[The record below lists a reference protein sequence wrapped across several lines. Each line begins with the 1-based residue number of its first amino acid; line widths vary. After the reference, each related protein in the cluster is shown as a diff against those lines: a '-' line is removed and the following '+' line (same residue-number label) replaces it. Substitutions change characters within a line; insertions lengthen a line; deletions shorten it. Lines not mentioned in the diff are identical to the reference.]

1 ATSRAVEIL
10 RRGGVVAVPT
20 ETVYGLAAL
29 ALDQSAVE
37 RVYAVK
43 GRPKDHP
50 LIVHLAPSADPTAWG
65 HFDDNALVLAAAFVG
80 GGIVVAQFL
89 GSAIDY
95 YCNVD
100 EIGVRDGC
108 DDTRR
113 VRVQGSVDEG
123 SLQMRAGNTSFV
135 MSFNGVSLPVDY
147 EGEPGGVFQ
156 ECIPVVAHGRIVD
169 GVLMATRI
177 EVKHSNEYEAENADR
192 LEEAEKSA
200 CS

>member
-1 ATSRAVEIL
+1 MDLTPRSAPEPRSTSRRLLPIL
-10 RRGGVVAVPT
+10 VAVLA
-20 ETVYGLAAL
+20 TVSGL
-29 ALDQSAVE
+29 V
-37 RVYAVK
+37 
-43 GRPKDHP
+43 
-50 LIVHLAPSADPTAWG
+50 
-65 HFDDNALVLAAAFVG
+65 
-80 GGIVVAQFL
+80 IVVMFL
-89 GSAIDY
+89 TSSIDY

-100 EIGVRDGC
+100 EVGVRDGC

-177 EVKHSNEYEAENADR
+177 EVKHSNEYEAENAER

>member
-1 ATSRAVEIL
+1 MDLTPRSTPEPRSTSRRLLPIL
-10 RRGGVVAVPT
+10 VAVLA
-20 ETVYGLAAL
+20 TVSGL
-29 ALDQSAVE
+29 V
-37 RVYAVK
+37 
-43 GRPKDHP
+43 
-50 LIVHLAPSADPTAWG
+50 
-65 HFDDNALVLAAAFVG
+65 
-80 GGIVVAQFL
+80 IVVMFL
-89 GSAIDY
+89 TSSIDY

-100 EIGVRDGC
+100 EVGVRDGC

-123 SLQMRAGNTSFV
+123 SLRMRAGNTSFV

>member
-1 ATSRAVEIL
+1 VDLTPRQTPEAPRNKRRIVPAVIA
-10 RRGGVVAVPT
+10 GVAV
-20 ETVYGLAAL
+20 AAGIAIV
-29 ALDQSAVE
+29 AL
-37 RVYAVK
+37 
-43 GRPKDHP
+43 
-50 LIVHLAPSADPTAWG
+50 
-65 HFDDNALVLAAAFVG
+65 
-80 GGIVVAQFL
+80 FL
-89 GSAIDY
+89 TSSIDY

-100 EIGVRDGC
+100 EVGVRDGC

-135 MSFNGVSLPVDY
+135 MSFNGVSLAVDY

-177 EVKHSNEYEAENADR
+177 EVKHSNEYEAENAER

>member
-1 ATSRAVEIL
+1 MDLTPRSTPEPRSTSRRLLPIL
-10 RRGGVVAVPT
+10 VAVLA
-20 ETVYGLAAL
+20 TVSGL
-29 ALDQSAVE
+29 V
-37 RVYAVK
+37 
-43 GRPKDHP
+43 
-50 LIVHLAPSADPTAWG
+50 
-65 HFDDNALVLAAAFVG
+65 
-80 GGIVVAQFL
+80 IVVMFL
-89 GSAIDY
+89 TSSIDY

-100 EIGVRDGC
+100 EVGVRDGC

>member
-1 ATSRAVEIL
+1 VDLTPRSAPEPRSTSRRLLPIL
-10 RRGGVVAVPT
+10 VAVLA
-20 ETVYGLAAL
+20 TVAGL
-29 ALDQSAVE
+29 V
-37 RVYAVK
+37 
-43 GRPKDHP
+43 
-50 LIVHLAPSADPTAWG
+50 
-65 HFDDNALVLAAAFVG
+65 
-80 GGIVVAQFL
+80 IVVMFL
-89 GSAIDY
+89 TSSIDY

-100 EIGVRDGC
+100 EVGVRDGC

-135 MSFNGVSLPVDY
+135 MSFNGVSLAVDY

-177 EVKHSNEYEAENADR
+177 EVKHSNEYEAETADR

>member
-1 ATSRAVEIL
+1 MDLTPRSTPEPRSTSRRIL
-10 RRGGVVAVPT
+10 PILVAVLA
-20 ETVYGLAAL
+20 TVSGL
-29 ALDQSAVE
+29 V
-37 RVYAVK
+37 
-43 GRPKDHP
+43 
-50 LIVHLAPSADPTAWG
+50 
-65 HFDDNALVLAAAFVG
+65 
-80 GGIVVAQFL
+80 IVVMFL
-89 GSAIDY
+89 TSSIDY

-100 EIGVRDGC
+100 EVGVRDGC

>member
-1 ATSRAVEIL
+1 MDLTPRSTPEPRSTSRRLLPIL
-10 RRGGVVAVPT
+10 VAVLA
-20 ETVYGLAAL
+20 TVSGL
-29 ALDQSAVE
+29 V
-37 RVYAVK
+37 
-43 GRPKDHP
+43 
-50 LIVHLAPSADPTAWG
+50 
-65 HFDDNALVLAAAFVG
+65 
-80 GGIVVAQFL
+80 IVVMFL
-89 GSAIDY
+89 TSSIDY

-100 EIGVRDGC
+100 EVGVRDGC

-177 EVKHSNEYEAENADR
+177 EVKHSNEYEAANADR

>member
-1 ATSRAVEIL
+1 MDLTPRSTPEPRSTSRRLLPIL
-10 RRGGVVAVPT
+10 VAVLA
-20 ETVYGLAAL
+20 TVSGL
-29 ALDQSAVE
+29 V
-37 RVYAVK
+37 
-43 GRPKDHP
+43 
-50 LIVHLAPSADPTAWG
+50 
-65 HFDDNALVLAAAFVG
+65 
-80 GGIVVAQFL
+80 IVVMFL
-89 GSAIDY
+89 TSSIDY

-100 EIGVRDGC
+100 EVGVRDGC

-177 EVKHSNEYEAENADR
+177 EVKHSNEYEAENAER

>member
-1 ATSRAVEIL
+1 MDLTPRSAPEPRSTSRRLLPIL
-10 RRGGVVAVPT
+10 VAVLA
-20 ETVYGLAAL
+20 TVAGLV
-29 ALDQSAVE
+29 SGVM
-37 RVYAVK
+37 
-43 GRPKDHP
+43 
-50 LIVHLAPSADPTAWG
+50 
-65 HFDDNALVLAAAFVG
+65 
-80 GGIVVAQFL
+80 FL
-89 GSAIDY
+89 SSSIDY

-100 EIGVRDGC
+100 EVGVRDGC

-177 EVKHSNEYEAENADR
+177 EVKHSNEYEAENAKR